1 MKGIFDAFR
10 SSESRQREAEEQ
22 AEIQQIRSRKEVE
35 QAVYDSLM
43 QHFSIDDSV
52 GLRPAASSND
62 PPTAILRNDMQAFS
76 MWHRLPIRGESRGGH
91 VVDYAIYRGTHRIAN
106 KANPDVVIEC
116 RQLDATA
123 SNRTDP
129 RIVKD
134 VVGLAVDLLPA
145 MAILATNRELSEFAK
160 GIADAYGI
168 QIVNVHDET
177 AGQKIFELI
186 VSDKQPTR
194 ERIGVTL
201 ERVLG
206 KIDTLLVRRAATPWG
221 RKVIEEKQE
230 RLKDKVL
237 KELAMAK
244 ATPKQIAAAI
254 HTHAEFVLNEL
265 HILERDNKARIIE
278 RSMHNDQMEN
288 VWAVVP
294 AAKKI

>member
-1 MKGIFDAFR
+1 MKGIFDAFK
-10 SSESRQREAEEQ
+10 SSESKQREMEEEAELQ
-22 AEIQQIRSRKEVE
+22 HIKVRKEVE

-43 QHFSIDDSV
+43 ERFSVDDTM
-52 GLRPAASSND
+52 GLKPAASSND

-76 MWHRLPIRGESRGGH
+76 MWHRLPIRGESKGGH

-134 VVGLAVDLLPA
+134 VVGLSVDLLPG

-160 GIADAYGI
+160 GIAGAYGI
-168 QIVNVHDET
+168 QLLNVHD
-177 AGQKIFELI
+177 ADAAQKIFEMI

-194 ERIGVTL
+194 EKVGVTL

-221 RKVIEEKQE
+221 KKVIEERQE
-230 RLKDKVL
+230 RLKDRVL
-237 KELAMAK
+237 KELAKAK
-244 ATPKQIAAAI
+244 ATPRQLARTL
-254 HTHAEFVLNEL
+254 HTHEEFILNEL
-265 HILERDNKARIIE
+265 YTLEREGKARLVE
-278 RSMHNDQMEN
+278 RSISDQKEN
-288 VWAVVP
+288 IWAALP
-294 AAKKI
+294 AVKSTK